1 MYRTSKNTE
10 SIESIIGDTWDIHS
24 NEQVFGVRKLVLCA
38 SGPRAILLKIDCV
51 NAEND
56 LPLGTDL
63 WAYIHVS
70 YENGRFAYGKFQAS
84 GPSVQLTLCN
94 ALRYGRRKINC
105 YVLRRD
111 IMPKYGLENKFVC
124 DESTV
129 DGRFRGKLNL
139 RREYCTL
146 VPAWEPTPVRVII
159 KPGKNKD
166 DYWNNEQMIQQT
178 IDAIDAFE
186 SMAPKAVGI
195 FCYDNSSGHR
205 AFASDAL
212 NANSLLVGDISWAKE
227 VPQPSRNSW
236 YLRVRDGKRIEQLM
250 NSNTENGLQ
259 RKGMETILKER
270 GLWKQGLV
278 GDCKLCS
285 EELKRGF
292 VGVIDVSRN
301 ACCMGRI
308 ISLQP
313 DFKEQKSQLEEL
325 IVSRGH
331 VCLFF
336 PKFHCELN
344 FIELFWAQ
352 VKYLIREKCEYNLA
366 SLLTAIPETMD
377 ALSRDLPLPQRL
389 QRHTFRYVDAY
400 SKGMTGRLA
409 IYVVKKYRGH
419 RTIPDSWRTA
429 LTAGYNNT
437 FSMRIFQTACCRCPS
452 PLRPRIRRSAATWPH
467 HLLLRILRAFSAEWC
482 LFLSKGSVS
491 PGRRPS
497 RYSECRIRGRV
508 LKVLAGKECKVKNK
522 VSSPYLFHLIC
533 DAEYTKSLTEKQ
545 IDQWLVPAD
554 AEVSTSNSRTLEELN
569 MNDDE

>member
-1 MYRTSKNTE
+1 
-10 SIESIIGDTWDIHS
+10 
-24 NEQVFGVRKLVLCA
+24 
-38 SGPRAILLKIDCV
+38 
-51 NAEND
+51 
-56 LPLGTDL
+56 
-63 WAYIHVS
+63 
-70 YENGRFAYGKFQAS
+70 
-84 GPSVQLTLCN
+84 
-94 ALRYGRRKINC
+94 
-105 YVLRRD
+105 
-111 IMPKYGLENKFVC
+111 MPKYGLENKFVC

-146 VPAWEPTPVRVII
+146 VPAWEPTPVRVVI

-301 ACCMGRI
+301 ACCMRRI

-389 QRHTFRYVDAY
+389 QRHT
-400 SKGMTGRLA
+400 L
-409 IYVVKKYRGH
+409 
-419 RTIPDSWRTA
+419 
-429 LTAGYNNT
+429 
-437 FSMRIFQTACCRCPS
+437 
-452 PLRPRIRRSAATWPH
+452 
-467 HLLLRILRAFSAEWC
+467 
-482 LFLSKGSVS
+482 
-491 PGRRPS
+491 
-497 RYSECRIRGRV
+497 
-508 LKVLAGKECKVKNK
+508 
-522 VSSPYLFHLIC
+522 
-533 DAEYTKSLTEKQ
+533 
-545 IDQWLVPAD
+545 PA
-554 AEVSTSNSRTLEELN
+554 VCGL
-569 MNDDE
+569 

>member
-63 WAYIHVS
+63 WANIHVS

-227 VPQPSRNSW
+227 VPQPSRNS
-236 YLRVRDGKRIEQLM
+236 
-250 NSNTENGLQ
+250 
-259 RKGMETILKER
+259 
-270 GLWKQGLV
+270 
-278 GDCKLCS
+278 
-285 EELKRGF
+285 
-292 VGVIDVSRN
+292 
-301 ACCMGRI
+301 
-308 ISLQP
+308 
-313 DFKEQKSQLEEL
+313 
-325 IVSRGH
+325 
-331 VCLFF
+331 
-336 PKFHCELN
+336 
-344 FIELFWAQ
+344 
-352 VKYLIREKCEYNLA
+352 
-366 SLLTAIPETMD
+366 
-377 ALSRDLPLPQRL
+377 
-389 QRHTFRYVDAY
+389 
-400 SKGMTGRLA
+400 
-409 IYVVKKYRGH
+409 
-419 RTIPDSWRTA
+419 
-429 LTAGYNNT
+429 
-437 FSMRIFQTACCRCPS
+437 
-452 PLRPRIRRSAATWPH
+452 
-467 HLLLRILRAFSAEWC
+467 
-482 LFLSKGSVS
+482 
-491 PGRRPS
+491 
-497 RYSECRIRGRV
+497 
-508 LKVLAGKECKVKNK
+508 
-522 VSSPYLFHLIC
+522 
-533 DAEYTKSLTEKQ
+533 
-545 IDQWLVPAD
+545 
-554 AEVSTSNSRTLEELN
+554 
-569 MNDDE
+569 

>member
-63 WAYIHVS
+63 WANIHVS

-301 ACCMGRI
+301 ACCMRRI

-313 DFKEQKSQLEEL
+313 DFKEQLEEL

-482 LFLSKGSVS
+482 LFLSKGLVS
-491 PGRRPS
+491 SGRRP
-497 RYSECRIRGRV
+497 RTGRRDIRS
-508 LKVLAGKECKVKNK
+508 AGSAV
-522 VSSPYLFHLIC
+522 VSSKCLR
-533 DAEYTKSLTEKQ
+533 EKN
-545 IDQWLVPAD
+545 A
-554 AEVSTSNSRTLEELN
+554 R
-569 MNDDE
+569 